1 MCFREFT
8 SNGDKM
14 TEQGES
20 PESGG
25 TFLSV
30 VYWANIAVL
39 APIGF
44 AIQLALFLATLPD
57 KNRRIPGRFY
67 RWMAIAASSTS
78 PVWKFKVLKPLPAYR
93 PSNTVVVCNH
103 QSQADPFLISHL
115 PWEMKWLSKRT
126 VFFVPVIGWSIGL
139 AGDIPVERGD
149 RESAKKAMAKCA
161 SYLKRGMPVMIFPEG
176 TRSRDGNLLPFK
188 DGAFRLAIENGSD
201 ILPLGAVGTN
211 QAFPK
216 GTWKVGHAEAY
227 VAMGE
232 PISTQ
237 GMTLD
242 DVEELKEKTR
252 QAMQEILDRIRAE
265 KGL

>member
-30 VYWANIAVL
+30 VHWANIAVL

-115 PWEMKWLSKRT
+115 PWEMKWLSRSEERRVGKECRAG
-126 VFFVPVIGWSIGL
+126 GW
-139 AGDIPVERGD
+139 R
-149 RESAKKAMAKCA
+149 
-161 SYLKRGMPVMIFPEG
+161 
-176 TRSRDGNLLPFK
+176 
-188 DGAFRLAIENGSD
+188 
-201 ILPLGAVGTN
+201 
-211 QAFPK
+211 
-216 GTWKVGHAEAY
+216 W
-227 VAMGE
+227 
-232 PISTQ
+232 
-237 GMTLD
+237 
-242 DVEELKEKTR
+242 
-252 QAMQEILDRIRAE
+252 
-265 KGL
+265 

>member
-1 MCFREFT
+1 
-8 SNGDKM
+8 M
-14 TEQGES
+14 TEHGES

-30 VYWANIAVL
+30 VHWANIVML

-44 AIQLALFLATLPD
+44 TIQLALFLATFYD
-57 KNRRIPGRFY
+57 RNRRVPGRFY
-67 RWMAIAASSTS
+67 RLIAVAAARVS
-78 PVWKFKVLKPLPAYR
+78 PVWRFRVLKPLSSYR
-93 PSNTVVVCNH
+93 PGNTVVVCNH

-161 SYLKRGMPVMIFPEG
+161 QYLQRGMPVMIFPEG
-176 TRSRDGNLLPFK
+176 TRSRDGSLLPFK

-211 QAFPK
+211 KAFPK
-216 GTWKVGHAEAY
+216 GTWKVGRSEAY

-242 DVEELKEKTR
+242 DLPELKETTR
-252 QAMQEILDRIRAE
+252 RAMQEIIDRIRTE
-265 KGL
+265 KSL